1 MEKVIGLSLV
11 LYNPIYINN
20 FFEIGFKTIINN
32 FKQAQ
37 KDSKKIKFIFL
48 ISTKKKEKE
57 IIEKKILSLIKNIE
71 IHFHFIENTTNK
83 YSSITK
89 AQLLHIELCEF
100 LKINYLI
107 YLYGDMIYS
116 NKTFSNSIKILLKN
130 KQIQVVCT
138 FGLLLNKK
146 NKHFKNFFRKLIDK
160 KQNYLK
166 YLIKNKSLI
175 ASYHE
180 KFEINNLRSDKSF
193 IYRIDN
199 SSVAIKSFHLH
210 PVIINLEKF
219 NFRKVRTI
227 KNITTLDHE
236 FLDKFFSYKQI
247 YVENKLD
254 KINLFSYDFNNRENL
269 NDKYSINAKKLITSD
284 KEDVNIM
291 LLKISYSKQSK
302 LEQKL
307 FINNIMYFGQK
318 KILNHYVFNYFSKS
332 NFNFFSKSN
341 LNQTKHNSLD
351 HVVIPSFP
359 KIKIN
364 FINFIYFVIA
374 ITTIFKRNFSKVVNF
389 EEKNFFFLFN
399 FLKPKNILG
408 NYHSNIIFVKIYLI
422 LNFIFGKF
430 KIKDL
435 TFKINR
441 K

>member
-11 LYNPIYINN
+11 LYNPIFINN

-32 FKQAQ
+32 FKQTQ

-48 ISTKKKEKE
+48 ISTKKEEKE

-71 IHFHFIENTTNK
+71 IHFLFIENTTNK

-116 NKTFSNSIKILLKN
+116 NKTFSNSIKVLLKN

-166 YLIKNKSLI
+166 YLIKNQSLI

-180 KFEINNLRSDKSF
+180 KFEIDNLRTDKSF

-247 YVENKLD
+247 YVEKKLD

-284 KEDVNIM
+284 KEDANIT
-291 LLKISYSKQSK
+291 LLKISYSNQSK

-318 KILNHYVFNYFSKS
+318 KILNHYVFN
-332 NFNFFSKSN
+332 FFSKSN
-341 LNQTKHNSLD
+341 LSQLRIKQTKHNSLD
-351 HVVIPSFP
+351 HVIIPSIP

-364 FINFIYFVIA
+364 FINFIYFVVALTI
-374 ITTIFKRNFSKVVNF
+374 IFKRNFSKVGNF
-389 EEKNFFFLFN
+389 GEKNFFFSFN
-399 FLKPKNILG
+399 FLKPKNILS
-408 NYHSNIIFVKIYLI
+408 NYHSDIKFVKIYLI
-422 LNFIFGKF
+422 LNFIFDKF
-430 KIKDL
+430 KIKNL
-435 TFKINR
+435 TVKINR